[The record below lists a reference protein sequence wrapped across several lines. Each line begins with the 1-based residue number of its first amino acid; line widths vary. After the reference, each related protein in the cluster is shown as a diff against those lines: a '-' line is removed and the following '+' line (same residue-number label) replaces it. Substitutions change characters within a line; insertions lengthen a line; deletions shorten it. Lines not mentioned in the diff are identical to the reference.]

1 MSLRFAYL
9 GSGSRGNALLIESA
23 NARILL
29 DCGFAAREIERRL
42 QQLDVDPASL
52 TGILITHEHGDHIR
66 GVGAMARRYA
76 LPVWMTPGTYH
87 SASYGELP
95 QLELID
101 CHTGAWK
108 IEDIAIHPYPVP
120 HDSREPCQFVLTSGK
135 QSLGVLT
142 DVGHI
147 TPHIIER
154 LQSCDSLVL
163 EFNHDRQMLAEG
175 PYPPSLQARVG
186 GSHGHLSN
194 QQALQLLSRVPV
206 ERFSHLV
213 ASHISEKNNDPE
225 LVKSMVSLHLP
236 ELEACF
242 SLAEQNCVSDWLS
255 V

>member
-1 MSLRFAYL
+1 
-9 GSGSRGNALLIESA
+9 
-23 NARILL
+23 
-29 DCGFAAREIERRL
+29 
-42 QQLDVDPASL
+42 
-52 TGILITHEHGDHIR
+52 
-66 GVGAMARRYA
+66 
-76 LPVWMTPGTYH
+76 
-87 SASYGELP
+87 
-95 QLELID
+95 
-101 CHTGAWK
+101 
-108 IEDIAIHPYPVP
+108 HPYPVP

-163 EFNHDRQMLAEG
+163 EFNHDLQMLAEG

-236 ELEACF
+236 ELEARF

>member
-1 MSLRFAYL
+1 
-9 GSGSRGNALLIESA
+9 
-23 NARILL
+23 
-29 DCGFAAREIERRL
+29 
-42 QQLDVDPASL
+42 
-52 TGILITHEHGDHIR
+52 
-66 GVGAMARRYA
+66 
-76 LPVWMTPGTYH
+76 
-87 SASYGELP
+87 
-95 QLELID
+95 
-101 CHTGAWK
+101 
-108 IEDIAIHPYPVP
+108 
-120 HDSREPCQFVLTSGK
+120 
-135 QSLGVLT
+135 LGVLT

-163 EFNHDRQMLAEG
+163 EFNHDLQMLAEG

-236 ELEACF
+236 ELEARF